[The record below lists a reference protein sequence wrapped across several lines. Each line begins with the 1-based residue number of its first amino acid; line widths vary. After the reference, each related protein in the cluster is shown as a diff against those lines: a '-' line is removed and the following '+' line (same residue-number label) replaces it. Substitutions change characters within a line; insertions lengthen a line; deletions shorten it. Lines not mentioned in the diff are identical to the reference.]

1 MGVTITAFEIAAF
14 LGSHDGGLS
23 FALLQVDPSL
33 FPRGYE
39 QYVLGGALIGIGV
52 SIIYG
57 LTAIIPGSSTWLE
70 STLSYVSADSR
81 FDQYVPSR
89 SWRNVFT
96 LGMVSGGVL
105 YVVLVTGDTYQTGV
119 QWYRLLVGG
128 FFVGVGTRLGKGC
141 TTGHG
146 ICGIASRSPTS
157 IANVLT
163 FLAVGIATASIVH
176 SLGVRP

>member
-1 MGVTITAFEIAAF
+1 MEPMIAALE
-14 LGSHDGGLS
+14 LGTG
-23 FALLQVDPSL
+23 L

-39 QYVLGGALIGIGV
+39 QYVLGGVLIGIGV

-70 STLSYVSADSR
+70 STLSYVSATAR
-81 FDQYVPSR
+81 FEQYVSSR

-96 LGMVSGGVL
+96 LGMISGGVL

-119 QWYRLLVGG
+119 QWYRLLIGG
-128 FFVGVGTRLGKGC
+128 FFVGVGTRIGKGC

-163 FLAVGIATASIVH
+163 FLAVGILTATIVQAM
-176 SLGVRP
+176 GVRP